1 MDCLDQKV
9 KRTWLYLQFFINGKI
24 GMNFEAW
31 VQTVAY
37 CDLSFKHICYF
48 YSPRWPTPIE
58 LQRRMGRD
66 GIAS

>member
-37 CDLSFKHICYF
+37 CDLSFKHIC
-48 YSPRWPTPIE
+48 
-58 LQRRMGRD
+58 
-66 GIAS
+66 